1 MNDNVIDLRNRM
13 KTSFE
18 CIQMV
23 ARHEYRRLQR
33 AKFMRALEPSEI
45 DFMADFEIWNHK
57 PSLMSKEDFRRIVL
71 TYFNVEL

>member
-1 MNDNVIDLRNRM
+1 MNDNVIDLRNRI

-18 CIQMV
+18 CLQMV

-33 AKFMRALEPSEI
+33 AKFLRALEPSEI

-71 TYFNVEL
+71 SYFKVEL